1 MDFQKFNWIRTRD
14 GSPTLWHNGEG
25 AAFRSQKG
33 AFTESL
39 CAFVRPAIEDLH
51 KRAPVEA
58 RVVEFGL
65 GPGTNW
71 ALWNLSLMT
80 LQRKGLEIS
89 SHYTAIEK
97 DPESFDLGLSSWLE
111 DIGLLTSFIAS
122 EWDAD
127 EIPAEEARAFLK
139 NAKTLLRVVPSLD
152 SLISSP
158 ASSLPADVWF
168 HDPFGF
174 DINPSAY
181 QSTELSRV
189 RELLAPEGR
198 AYSYACNTPFQK
210 ALKASG
216 FDVSTLETG
225 NTGLKRERLEFWPA
239 LIDPDGEAP

>member
-1 MDFQKFNWIRTRD
+1 MDFQRFNWIRTRD

-39 CAFVRPAIEDLH
+39 CAFVRPALETLIPQ
-51 KRAPVEA
+51 APRKA

-71 ALWNLSLMT
+71 ALWHLSARALT
-80 LQRKGLEIS
+80 SKGAQITS
-89 SHYTAIEK
+89 SYVAIEREC
-97 DPESFDLGLSSWLE
+97 ESFEIGYASWLE
-111 DIGLLTSFIAS
+111 NIALLTRFVSA
-122 EWDAD
+122 EWDT
-127 EIPAEEARAFLK
+127 EISESEGLETLQHARER
-139 NAKTLLRVVPSLD
+139 LRIV
-152 SLISSP
+152 
-158 ASSLPADVWF
+158 SSLEELERERHDAAPADVWF

-181 QSTELSRV
+181 QPEQLKKV
-189 RELLAPEGR
+189 LGLLAPEAR

-216 FDVSTLETG
+216 FELRTPETG
-225 NTGLKRERLEFWPA
+225 NSSLKRERLEFWPS
-239 LIDPDGEAP
+239 LI

>member
-39 CAFVRPAIEDLH
+39 CAFVRPAMEFLSA
-51 KRAPVEA
+51 RAPTAV

-71 ALWNLSLMT
+71 ALWTLSQVALSK
-80 LQRKGLEIS
+80 KGTVIS
-89 SHYTAIEK
+89 GSYTAIEK
-97 DPESFDLGLSSWLE
+97 DPESFELGFASWTE
-111 DIGLLTSFIAS
+111 NIELLTDFLSA
-122 EWDAD
+122 EWDC
-127 EIPAEEARAFLK
+127 EISPAESTLALTKARSE
-139 NAKTLLRVVPSLD
+139 LRVVVSLED
-152 SLISSP
+152 LITNPETSV
-158 ASSLPADVWF
+158 PADIWF

-181 QSTELSRV
+181 QPEQLTKILG
-189 RELLAPEGR
+189 LLAPKGR

-210 ALKASG
+210 SLKASG
-216 FDVSTLETG
+216 FTLDTPETG
-225 NTGLKRERLEFWPA
+225 NAGLKRERLEFWPT
-239 LIDPDGEAP
+239 LG